1 MRKIPL
7 IAGLAGVS
15 TWAAPTHPGDP
26 TVMGM
31 IGTFALFGALLMLRL
46 AHLLG
51 VGVDAGQAKRLD
63 FEELLCHYPNGER
76 APRPSDTSPHEGFGL
91 GARFA

>member
-31 IGTFALFGALLMLRL
+31 IGTFALFGALLMLYPLPFFIAAWREKRT
-46 AHLLG
+46 AMVLG
-51 VGVDAGQAKRLD
+51 VVNLFFGWTCFGWLICLAWALTPDR
-63 FEELLCHYPNGER
+63 PN
-76 APRPSDTSPHEGFGL
+76 A
-91 GARFA
+91 